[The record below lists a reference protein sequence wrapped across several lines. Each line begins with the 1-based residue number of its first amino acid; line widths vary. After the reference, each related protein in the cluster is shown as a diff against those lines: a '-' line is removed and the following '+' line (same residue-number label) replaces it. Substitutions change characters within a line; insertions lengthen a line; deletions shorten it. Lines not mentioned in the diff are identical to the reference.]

1 MSAEGESFQSIAKA
15 EKELCAQLGAEFAA
29 MIRAIE
35 QRTGISITEIS
46 VTGTHGASARW
57 QNALCTIVSIETK
70 KRSDRA
76 DSGRDHTRAAD

>member
-1 MSAEGESFQSIAKA
+1 MSAEGDSFHSIAKA
-15 EKELCAQLGAEFAA
+15 EKELCAEIGPEIAA

-35 QRTGISITEIS
+35 DRIGISITEIS

-57 QNALCTIVSIETK
+57 QNALCTIVSIETN

-76 DSGRDHTRAAD
+76 AAGRDRTRAAD